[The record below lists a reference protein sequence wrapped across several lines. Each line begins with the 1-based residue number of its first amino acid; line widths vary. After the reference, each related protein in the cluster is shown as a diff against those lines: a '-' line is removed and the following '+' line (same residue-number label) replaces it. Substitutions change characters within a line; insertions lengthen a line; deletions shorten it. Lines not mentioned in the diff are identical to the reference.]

1 MSVVLAYHSVTDRV
15 RFPCLEIRPRTLAAQ
30 LEQVTA
36 LGYRWTTLRHAV
48 ASPAER
54 LAALTFD
61 DGLADFLAAFDLL
74 RSRSIPVVQ
83 YVCPGLVGTASSWT
97 SAPELRDRR
106 LLTAD
111 ELREL
116 ARGGC
121 EIGCHGWTH
130 EPFERLPPERL
141 RDDLRRCQ
149 GWFREALG
157 QEAGSLAYPYG
168 RCDPRRARLAGER
181 FDLALAVDPVAEV
194 PPQLALPR
202 LCGSEGMER
211 GQLAGQLER
220 YDLSRWLTADP

>member
-1 MSVVLAYHSVTDRV
+1 MSVVFVYHSVTDPV
-15 RFPCLEIRPRTLAAQ
+15 RFPWLEIRPQTLAKQ

-36 LGYRWTTLRHAV
+36 LGYRWTTLRRAV
-48 ASPAER
+48 ASPTER

-61 DGLADFLAAFDLL
+61 DGLADFPAAFDMV

-83 YVCPGLVGTASSWT
+83 YVCPGLVGTASAWA
-97 SAPELRDRR
+97 SAPELRARR

-130 EPFERLPPERL
+130 ESFVGLTPERL
-141 RDDLRRCQ
+141 QGDLRRCR
-149 GWFREALG
+149 GWFRSELG
-157 QEAGSLAYPYG
+157 QSADSLAYPYG
-168 RCDPRRARLAGER
+168 RCDARVARLTGEL
-181 FDLALAVDPVAEV
+181 FDVALAVDPVDEV
-194 PPQLALPR
+194 PPRLALPR
-202 LCGSEGMER
+202 LCGAEGMGREE
-211 GQLAGQLER
+211 LELQLER

>member
-1 MSVVLAYHSVTDRV
+1 MSVVFVYHSVTDRV
-15 RFPCLEIRPRTLAAQ
+15 RIPWLEIRLRTLAAQ

-61 DGLADFLAAFDLL
+61 DGLADFSAAFDLV

-83 YVCPGLVGTASSWT
+83 YVCPGLAGTASAWT
-97 SAPELRDRR
+97 TAPELRSRR
-106 LLTAD
+106 LLAAD

-130 EPFERLPPERL
+130 ESFEELSTERL

-149 GWFREALG
+149 TWFRDELG
-157 QEAGSLAYPYG
+157 RPADSLAYPYG
-168 RCDPRRARLAGER
+168 RCDARRARLTGEHYE
-181 FDLALAVDPVAEV
+181 LALAVEPVAGV
-194 PPQLALPR
+194 PPRLAVPR
-202 LCGSEGMER
+202 LCGAEGL
-211 GQLAGQLER
+211 GKGDLAAALER
-220 YDLSRWLTADP
+220 YDLSRWLGRAP